1 MLKQHVA
8 NISTPSPN
16 KLSKN
21 IMLPSN
27 VLKNITFWY
36 EEKLFYVNM
45 NKMSKCENVQASN
58 FLSFAQNIIY
68 VYTIFRNT
76 N

>member
-16 KLSKN
+16 KLSKPYN

-27 VLKNITFWY
+27 VLKNIKFWY
-36 EEKLFYVNM
+36 EEKLFYVNI
-45 NKMSKCENVQASN
+45 NKVSKCGNVQASN

-68 VYTIFRNT
+68 VCTR
-76 N
+76 

>member
-16 KLSKN
+16 KLSK
-21 IMLPSN
+21 LPSN
-27 VLKNITFWY
+27 VLKNITFRY
-36 EEKLFYVNM
+36 EEKLFYVNI
-45 NKMSKCENVQASN
+45 NKVSKCGNVQVSN

-68 VYTIFRNT
+68 VCTR
-76 N
+76 